1 MVTID
6 LVSFLFGALCGVVV
20 FYTCIEFKPEGKRK

>member
-6 LVSFLFGALCGVVV
+6 LVSFLFGVLCGAFA
-20 FYTCIEFKPEGKRK
+20 FYTYIEFKPEGKQK